1 MLFRSERG
9 GLALRGNHDQAAVSG
24 DDGRMN
30 DYARASAGW
39 TARALDDEARDFLA
53 SLPLTIED
61 GDCLFV
67 HSDASDPAGWLYVSD
82 EASAERSLFATQK
95 RMSFCGHI
103 HRPQI
108 YHMTP
113 RRPPQ
118 FFAPRTSVAT
128 PLIASRKWLCVLGAV
143 GQPRDEN
150 PAAAWCLLD
159 TDKGEVTYNRAGY
172 DIERAAK
179 KIHDAGLPQI
189 LAARLFIGR

>member
-1 MLFRSERG
+1 
-9 GLALRGNHDQAAVSG
+9 
-24 DDGRMN
+24 
-30 DYARASAGW
+30 
-39 TARALDDEARDFLA
+39 
-53 SLPLTIED
+53 
-61 GDCLFV
+61 
-67 HSDASDPAGWLYVSD
+67 
-82 EASAERSLFATQK
+82 
-95 RMSFCGHI
+95 MSS
-103 HRPQI
+103 RR
-108 YHMTP
+108 TP
-113 RRPPQ
+113 RISTKNSTVPGIVCT
-118 FFAPRTSVAT
+118 APGNVRTSVAT